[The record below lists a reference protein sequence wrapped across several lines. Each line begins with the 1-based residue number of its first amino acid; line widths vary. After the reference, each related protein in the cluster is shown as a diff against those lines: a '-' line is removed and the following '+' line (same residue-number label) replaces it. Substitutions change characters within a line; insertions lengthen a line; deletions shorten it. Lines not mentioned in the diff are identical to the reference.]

1 MIIIYN
7 FYDIITDY
15 DKAFRISDEVNPSV
29 TEVSLTNN
37 PKDIQDG
44 LYVIDRGNGWVTGK
58 KEDILVQTAGSPGP
72 VTITLD
78 YEVEYQNKI
87 IIESKA
93 SFGFN
98 ISFITAMLELTLEK
112 STTVKNTTVCYYS
125 KSIPQDKTGFGLL
138 YMHYNRHDIIKIKNK
153 QVIDH
158 AINYKTTGVHP
169 IFVEYPTGSTINT
182 KDYLYRSS
190 QCLFNPKKDKIQLPD
205 ISSIPIEDAKI
216 VSFPLVYNTKEYT
229 DLSEYVYVYFRPISS
244 GTYKIST
251 NDNNIFYLY
260 LSDFN
265 FRNQIELLGAY
276 NLTSFKDGTIYI
288 DLNSNNL
295 YLMRIK
301 TKIYGTPGI
310 TTLYSKATFKITRVT
325 NSEKILSPIILY
337 NLDRDH
343 VLGVSLLFNSS
354 SIKNKIAFRFINPLG
369 ISKPYVYSRNGIYK
383 ASLYEIANSVS
394 GTINFINDYE
404 INGNYTYLNTK
415 SNSAYI
421 IVLSLTGKSNLN
433 EYLHFYIGGY

>member
-138 YMHYNRHDIIKIKNK
+138 YMHY
-153 QVIDH
+153 
-158 AINYKTTGVHP
+158 
-169 IFVEYPTGSTINT
+169 
-182 KDYLYRSS
+182 
-190 QCLFNPKKDKIQLPD
+190 
-205 ISSIPIEDAKI
+205 
-216 VSFPLVYNTKEYT
+216 
-229 DLSEYVYVYFRPISS
+229 
-244 GTYKIST
+244 
-251 NDNNIFYLY
+251 
-260 LSDFN
+260 
-265 FRNQIELLGAY
+265 
-276 NLTSFKDGTIYI
+276 
-288 DLNSNNL
+288 
-295 YLMRIK
+295 
-301 TKIYGTPGI
+301 
-310 TTLYSKATFKITRVT
+310 
-325 NSEKILSPIILY
+325 
-337 NLDRDH
+337 
-343 VLGVSLLFNSS
+343 
-354 SIKNKIAFRFINPLG
+354 
-369 ISKPYVYSRNGIYK
+369 
-383 ASLYEIANSVS
+383 
-394 GTINFINDYE
+394 
-404 INGNYTYLNTK
+404 
-415 SNSAYI
+415 
-421 IVLSLTGKSNLN
+421 
-433 EYLHFYIGGY
+433 